1 MVKFKNNV
9 LEFKPDKITD
19 PSLWKYS
26 DEYNVM
32 ATLMYY
38 YPNKYWNLVHS
49 DKPDLQ
55 YTDLIGIE
63 VTQCL
68 EDSYNKSI
76 GEWTNYRLGK
86 NGKTYERCNKIISEQ
101 GGQLFEFGITHRV
114 SDESTQMKPIINR
127 LDNKFKKLKEYR
139 SLFKECSL
147 AIILEEPVPSVP
159 SKAINYFCK
168 KQEDS
173 ELKFDNLIIVT
184 NQELIIFDY
193 RTKMISKKIYSKEEK
208 RCFDYIGVMVVNELV
223 TEPKDCMTLE

>member
-9 LEFKPDKITD
+9 LKFESNKITD

-26 DEYNVM
+26 DEYKVM

-38 YPNKYWNLVHS
+38 YPNKYWELLHA

-55 YTDLIGIE
+55 LEKEIGIE

-86 NGKTYERCNKIISEQ
+86 NGKTYERCEKIISQQ
-101 GGQLFEFGITHRV
+101 GGHLFEFGITHRV
-114 SDESTQMKPIINR
+114 SDEHTQMEPIKER
-127 LDNKFKKLKEYR
+127 MDKKYKKLKEYR

-147 AIILEEPVPSVP
+147 AIVLEEPVPPVLE
-159 SKAINYFCK
+159 KAIEYFCK
-168 KQEDS
+168 KQEES
-173 ELKFDNLIIVT
+173 EVKFDSLIIVT
-184 NQELIIFDY
+184 NREIVIYDY
-193 RTKMISKKIYSKEEK
+193 MTKTFSNRVYSNEER
-208 RCFDYIGVMVVNELV
+208 RCFDCIGVMVVNGIV
-223 TEPKDCMTLE
+223 SGPKDCMERE